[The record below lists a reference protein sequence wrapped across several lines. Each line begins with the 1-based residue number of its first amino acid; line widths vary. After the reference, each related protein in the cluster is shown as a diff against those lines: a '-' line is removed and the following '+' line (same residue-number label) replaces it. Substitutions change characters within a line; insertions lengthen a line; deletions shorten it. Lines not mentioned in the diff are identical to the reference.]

1 MHLPNETTSQ
11 KADGERGLPGQ
22 TGEENRR
29 QTSASKST
37 PGRKSRRDKSIPQH
51 EEDQARRGGEKR
63 EPRVRSR
70 RRRGGPSS
78 EPTHRRKPRA
88 RGRPPSAQ
96 LVTAISAIGSSIF
109 PSTENGGGEERRRN
123 AAAETGLHTEESRR
137 QRGWGE
143 ARTTGAP
150 CLQFGCML
158 LYYLMFYDRWSH
170 LCL

>member
-11 KADGERGLPGQ
+11 NADGERGLPGQ

-51 EEDQARRGGEKR
+51 EEDRARSGGAKR
-63 EPRVRSR
+63 EPRVRSQ

-88 RGRPPSAQ
+88 RGRRTSQADAPMPQTYHIRSFSQFALYRILEALNFKQLFLPSFN
-96 LVTAISAIGSSIF
+96 IIF
-109 PSTENGGGEERRRN
+109 
-123 AAAETGLHTEESRR
+123 
-137 QRGWGE
+137 
-143 ARTTGAP
+143 
-150 CLQFGCML
+150 FL
-158 LYYLMFYDRWSH
+158 LYSIKNSLHY
-170 LCL
+170 

>member
-11 KADGERGLPGQ
+11 NADGERGLPGQ

-70 RRRGGPSS
+70 RSGRWGGAAGVAGPGHRPAALVCSVAS
-78 EPTHRRKPRA
+78 RAGVGRAARPVTKLTAQPLRDRTHAHVACPRCDRA
-88 RGRPPSAQ
+88 RRAKLCTVHKGR
-96 LVTAISAIGSSIF
+96 
-109 PSTENGGGEERRRN
+109 
-123 AAAETGLHTEESRR
+123 
-137 QRGWGE
+137 
-143 ARTTGAP
+143 
-150 CLQFGCML
+150 
-158 LYYLMFYDRWSH
+158 SH
-170 LCL
+170 LHDSLVRGLIL